1 MVALRVHRSERGVS
15 LMETLVALAIMSFIA
30 VAIISGISM
39 SVKSNEVARKI
50 ISAESLARAELDYIK
65 SIKSTDARYNGT
77 WVPSSW
83 EYTVAK
89 SPLPNTPPTWDSVH
103 TGLPDGYDGYSV
115 TCSAIPLPAT
125 TQTTYDTDVQKI
137 TVTVYLN
144 DVPAFQIGTN
154 RTK

>member
-1 MVALRVHRSERGVS
+1 
-15 LMETLVALAIMSFIA
+15 
-30 VAIISGISM
+30 M
-39 SVKSNEVARKI
+39 SVKSNEVARNI

-83 EYTVAK
+83 AYTVAK
-89 SPLPNTPPTWDSVH
+89 SPLPNTPPTWESGH

-125 TQTTYDTDVQKI
+125 ADTTYNAGIQDI
-137 TVTVYLN
+137 TVIVYLN
-144 DVPAFQIGTN
+144 GIEAFRIGTN
-154 RTK
+154 RTKE